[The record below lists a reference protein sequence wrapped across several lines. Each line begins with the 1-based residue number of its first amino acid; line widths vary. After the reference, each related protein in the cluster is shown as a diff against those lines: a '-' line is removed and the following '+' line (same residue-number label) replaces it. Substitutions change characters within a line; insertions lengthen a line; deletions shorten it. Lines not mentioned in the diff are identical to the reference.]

1 MTADN
6 LMNMIQDAG
15 LRPFAYSGRGMY
27 GEHCVACVLS
37 EYDRGRFLPPKGRRE
52 DSLGCNT
59 VVYWPSVKAPEWL
72 GG

>member
-1 MTADN
+1 MTAND
-6 LMNMIQDAG
+6 LMEKIQDAG

-27 GEHCVACVLS
+27 GKYCVACSLS
-37 EYDRGRFLPPKGRRE
+37 EHDRGRFLPTKGRHE